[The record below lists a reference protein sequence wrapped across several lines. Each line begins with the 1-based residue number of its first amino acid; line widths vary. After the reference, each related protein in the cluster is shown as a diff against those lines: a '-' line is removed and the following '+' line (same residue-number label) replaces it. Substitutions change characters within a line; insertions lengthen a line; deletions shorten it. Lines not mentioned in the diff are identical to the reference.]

1 MKYIDR
7 HTAIKMIATAAAVDA
22 AQGALTASYVGI
34 LFAPL
39 LSAGAAYGFW
49 KWFARHEGESP
60 DPRKNPRL
68 MTIALEFIPGLD
80 ALPLWTITIILAVI
94 AHNRASRE
102 V

>member
-1 MKYIDR
+1 VKKIER
-7 HTAIKMIATAAAVDA
+7 HTAIRMIATAAAIDG
-22 AQGALTASYVGI
+22 AQGFLTASYVGI
-34 LFAPL
+34 LLAPL

-49 KWFARHEGESP
+49 KWFARYGGEDP

-68 MTIALEFIPGLD
+68 ITLALEFIPGLG
-80 ALPLWTITIILAVI
+80 ALPLWTITIVLAVI